1 VAYEKAIP
9 LFFPVAI
16 VVECNAA
23 LFFSIFGRNLDGGGF
38 AEAFENLAKR
48 AFVFGRQ
55 GVC

>member
-1 VAYEKAIP
+1 MAYEKAIP